1 MPPTYFPLRWESTG
15 DQWWYA
21 SPIDWAA
28 ANGHYDLVR
37 QLLRIDGNHLIKLT
51 SLRRIRRLEM
61 VWDDEEQF
69 HDVAKC
75 RSDVSRKLLMESES
89 KQGKNSLIRAGYG
102 GWLIY
107 TAASAGDLAF
117 VQELLVRNPLLVF
130 GEGEYGVTD
139 ILYAAARSK
148 NSEVFRILYDFA
160 VSPRFSTRRQ
170 GGLEEHIREIPAAYK
185 WEMMNRGVHA
195 AARGSNLKILKD
207 LLADCSD
214 VLACRDA
221 QGSTILHAAAGRGQV
236 EVVEYLVQTFPII
249 NSVDHQGNTALHI
262 AASRGQLAAVEAL
275 IAASPSS
282 ISLRNNAGETF
293 LHKAISGFQ
302 TPAFRRLDRQIDLLK
317 NVICGK
323 VLNMDDIINARNNDG
338 RTALHMAATGNVHSD
353 LVQLL
358 MTARS
363 IDLNVRD
370 FDGMTPLDYLK
381 QNTHSASADMLIR
394 QLISA
399 GGIFGCHDYNTRKAI
414 ASQLK
419 LQGIG
424 SSPGTS
430 FRVSDNEILLYTG
443 IEHAS
448 DTIPDHGSAG
458 MSSSSVGLSPYDST
472 NENRNRSNRN
482 SSSTVKKSGSVNS
495 AAQRLKSVFHWPR
508 IKDKKKKENSKKQ
521 IDEGFIEESHKK
533 YSSSDETLTPL
544 RQRFFK
550 PLALPNN
557 KRTLSVRS
565 NQSSPSTKKKHATGL
580 MRGVTQGMPHIAI
593 PAIPHRSRSSSF
605 SKSSLSSP
613 NSAEKQKGICFD
625 SDGAGPSSSSN
636 QAIDSETRN
645 NLGKQSLV
653 DRKLRSQYFCFG
665 AGSLIG
671 RTTVSKQQQ
680 QQSQSYKLPVVS
692 VS

>member
-1 MPPTYFPLRWESTG
+1 MPPSYFPLRWESTG

-37 QLLRIDGNHLIKLT
+37 QLLRLDGNHLIKLT
-51 SLRRIRRLEM
+51 SLRRIRRLET

-89 KQGKNSLIRAGYG
+89 KKGKNSLIRAGYG

-107 TAASAGDLAF
+107 TAASAGDLGY
-117 VQELLVRNPLLVF
+117 VQELLQRNPLLVF

-148 NSEVFRILYDFA
+148 NDGVFRILYDFA
-160 VSPRFSTRRQ
+160 ISPRFSTGR
-170 GGLEEHIREIPAAYK
+170 GGVLDEHIGEIPAVYK

-195 AARGSNLKILKD
+195 AARGGNLKILKE

-221 QGSTILHAAAGRGQV
+221 QGSTVLHAAAGRGQV
-236 EVVEYLVQTFPII
+236 EVVKYLVQTFPII
-249 NSVDHQGNTALHI
+249 NSIDHQGNTPLHI
-262 AASRGQLAAVEAL
+262 AACRGQLAAVEAL

-323 VLNMDDIINARNNDG
+323 VHNMDDIINARNNDG
-338 RTALHMAATGNVHSD
+338 RTALHMAAIGNVHSD

-358 MTARS
+358 MTTRS

-370 FDGMTPLDYLK
+370 MDGMTPLDYLR
-381 QNTHSASADMLIR
+381 QNTQSASADILIR

-399 GGIFGCHDYNTRKAI
+399 GGMFGCHDYNTRKAI
-414 ASQLK
+414 ASRLK
-419 LQGIG
+419 MQGLG

-430 FRVSDNEILLYTG
+430 FRVSDTEILLYTG
-443 IEHAS
+443 IENAS

-458 MSSSSVGLSPYDST
+458 MSSSSVELSPYDLP
-472 NENRNRSNRN
+472 NENPN
-482 SSSTVKKSGSVNS
+482 SSSTIKKSGSVNS

-508 IKDKKKKENSKKQ
+508 IKDKKKSETPKKQ
-521 IDEGFIEESHKK
+521 MDEGSIEESHKK
-533 YSSSDETLTPL
+533 YSSSDEAPTPTPL
-544 RQRFFK
+544 RQRFSK
-550 PLALPNN
+550 PLTLPNH

-565 NQSSPSTKKKHATGL
+565 NQSSPSAKKKHATGL
-580 MRGVTQGMPHIAI
+580 MRGVAQGMPHIV
-593 PAIPHRSRSSSF
+593 IPHRSRSSSF

-613 NSAEKQKGICFD
+613 GSVDKQKGICFD
-625 SDGAGPSSSSN
+625 SDGAGPSYSN
-636 QAIDSETRN
+636 QAIDNETP
-645 NLGKQSLV
+645 NLGKQGSV

-671 RTTVSKQQQ
+671 KTTVSKQQQ

-692 VS
+692 VM